1 LLAEAN
7 MRFRH
12 LLIVVALLVPV
23 VAPSQS
29 TPRQTNPERFD
40 VSGLPQA
47 ASSTLEKEIFMLLRY
62 HRRGD
67 LRDAT
72 RIHLKLAEY
81 YKELGDKTRADDCTK
96 LASEAWDAAEKGIRT
111 TAGTSGTPPFEPLGS
126 FRRNF
131 AYSDESLGVSH
142 RWEFFDDG
150 TFAHSLS
157 VPPGQTAAPPKEL
170 GWYTLLQ
177 GQVRLWQPNPAVDRT
192 VTFELLGAE
201 GQNGVVLDGIR
212 MRAVR

>member
-1 LLAEAN
+1 
-7 MRFRH
+7 MRYRH
-12 LLIVVALLVPV
+12 LLLGVALFIPV
-23 VAPSQS
+23 IADSQA

-40 VSGLPQA
+40 VAGLPQA
-47 ASSTLEKEIFMLLRY
+47 ASSALEKEIFMLLRY

-81 YKELGDKTRADDCTK
+81 YKEQGDKLRADDCTK

-111 TAGTSGTPPFEPLGS
+111 TAGTGGTPPFEPAGA

-131 AYSDESLGVSH
+131 AYSDDAMGVSH

-150 TFAHSLS
+150 TFAHSLTT
-157 VPPGQTAAPPKEL
+157 PPGQTAPPPREVGFYTVL
-170 GWYTLLQ
+170 G
-177 GQVRLWQPNPAVDRT
+177 GQIRLWQPHPAVDRT
-192 VTFELLGAE
+192 VTFELLGPN
-201 GQNGVVLDGIR
+201 GQIGVVLDGVR
-212 MRAVR
+212 MRVVR